1 MQHSDCS
8 YHRCMIDGKVVKR
21 GNLKSSHHKEIFFSF
36 FPSFFF
42 LLYQY
47 EVIDVS

>member
-1 MQHSDCS
+1 MQHSDYS
-8 YHRCMIDGKVVKR
+8 YHCCMIDRKVVKR
-21 GNLKSSHHKEIFFSF
+21 GNLKSFHHKVIF
-36 FPSFFF
+36 FPSFLF